1 MAPFEAA
8 GSEGEQ
14 PWGGGLRPLPPPGR
28 GKAKSLESP
37 EPSPGLSPSAPS
49 RRRSGTTG
57 TAVWVCEPQ
66 RRGSARAAALA
77 FWDLPGDWGDGG
89 RLGTSSLEGEQWGSR
104 LLVLILPNAPTPEA
118 HQALLHREAAP
129 GGYRSELRLQ
139 RQLSGQW
146 ELEAKAGAVC
156 VWGVGGR
163 RA

>member
-1 MAPFEAA
+1 M
-8 GSEGEQ
+8 
-14 PWGGGLRPLPPPGR
+14 GR
-28 GKAKSLESP
+28 GAQAPSHAWKRESQVPRVP

-89 RLGTSSLEGEQWGSR
+89 RLGTRSLEGEQWGSR